1 MLKHQ
6 KHKHSEVTYVG
17 RAISASTATGY
28 GKFHKAELDSFL
40 AEAMK

>member
-6 KHKHSEVTYVG
+6 NHKHAECTYVG

-28 GKFHKAELDSFL
+28 GKFHKKELDDFL
-40 AEAMK
+40 AAAMN

>member
-6 KHKHSEVTYVG
+6 NHKNKEVTYVG

-40 AEAMK
+40 EAAMA